1 MAKFSFSA
9 AGSLF
14 SDKLLGACPMLPV
27 TLWQEKRVLGDRRYR
42 LPGHGVGVCLPQSQP
57 MSDSVAAG

>member
-14 SDKLLGACPMLPV
+14 SDKLLGALRPCV
-27 TLWQEKRVLGDRRYR
+27 DFR
-42 LPGHGVGVCLPQSQP
+42 
-57 MSDSVAAG
+57 DSTENSRFMVSTGY

>member
-14 SDKLLGACPMLPV
+14 LDKLLGGSLFSDRHLTRLT
-27 TLWQEKRVLGDRRYR
+27 TLWGPTSCTEVEPL
-42 LPGHGVGVCLPQSQP
+42 
-57 MSDSVAAG
+57 